1 LVELPM
7 AVAVQT
13 LSKLSFF
20 SELGNDVLSE
30 IAPHIHERTLSP
42 GQVVIL
48 EGEPCQGVYFV
59 AQGVVRIHRLSPEGR
74 EHVLAYLGPGEPF
87 NLVPALDGGSNLA
100 TVDTVSDTRLYIISC
115 ERFRRIMRD
124 HHEVAL
130 TVMEHLAAEVRRLS
144 DMVENLA
151 LHTVRTRLARF
162 LLTHASAEPS
172 SRAQAEGLG
181 EVADGTQPPRRWTQE
196 EIAAQIGTVRDVVGR
211 MLRTF
216 AEDGLIRRQRGRLV
230 VTDQARLEREAMK

>member
-1 LVELPM
+1 M
-7 AVAVQT
+7 AVTVQT

-20 SELGNDVLSE
+20 SGLDNDVLSE
-30 IAPHIHERTLSP
+30 IAPHITEHTFSP

-48 EGEPCQGVYFV
+48 ESEPCQAVYFV

-87 NLVPALDGGSNLA
+87 NLVPALDGRPVLA
-100 TVDTVSDTRLYIISC
+100 AVDAVTGTTLYIIPC
-115 ERFRRIMRD
+115 EYFRQIMRD

-130 TVMEHLAAEVRRLS
+130 AVMERLAAEVRHLS
-144 DMVENLA
+144 DMVEDLA

-162 LLTHASAEPS
+162 LLTHASAE
-172 SRAQAEGLG
+172 LG
-181 EVADGTQPPRRWTQE
+181 EVADGTQLPKRWTQE

-211 MLRTF
+211 TLRTF
-216 AEDGLIRRQRGRLV
+216 TGDGLIRRERGRLV
-230 VTDQARLEREAMK
+230 VMDRAGLEREAMMNG

>member
-20 SELGNDVLSE
+20 SGLGNDVLSE
-30 IAPHIHERTLSP
+30 IAPHITERTYSP
-42 GQVVIL
+42 GQVIIL
-48 EGEPCQGVYFV
+48 EGEPCQTVYFV

-100 TVDTVSDTRLYIISC
+100 TVDAVSDTRLYIIPC

-124 HHEVAL
+124 HHEMAL
-130 TVMEHLAAEVRRLS
+130 AVIERLSAEVRRLS
-144 DMVENLA
+144 DAVEDLA

-162 LLTHASAEPS
+162 LLAH
-172 SRAQAEGLG
+172 
-181 EVADGTQPPRRWTQE
+181 ADGTQPSRRWTQE
-196 EIAAQIGTVRDVVGR
+196 EVAAQIGTVRDVVGR
-211 MLRTF
+211 ALRTF
-216 AEDGLIRRQRGRLV
+216 ANEGLIRRQRGRLV
-230 VTDQARLEREAMK
+230 VIDRAGLEREAMK